1 MNRREFCKH
10 GAGVLAFP
18 ALIRSLASVPQVS
31 HGIQIGDVD
40 AGRAIVWARADRLSR
55 MMVEYASTEHFND
68 ACRVVGPVVTS
79 ASDFTGRIDLDRLRS
94 GQTYFVRVS
103 FQDRD
108 GRNSGEPVIGT
119 FRTAPSVPR
128 DIRFFWSGDTVGQ
141 GYGINP
147 DLGGMRIYT
156 KMRNM
161 EPDFFIHCGDTIYA
175 DNPVPSQIPLP
186 DGTVW
191 RNITTEAKSKVAETI
206 DEFRGNFLYNLMDDN
221 VRTFNSSVPQIW
233 QWDDHEVMNN
243 WSPGI
248 DPQDRPEYRIKDIRM
263 LAAHARQAFFE
274 YGPLRFDPRFCRI
287 YRRISYG
294 PLLDVFVLD
303 MRSYR
308 AANGFNRQTVESPET
323 VYFGAE
329 QFAWLQKDLKNSQAL
344 WKIIATDMPLGIV
357 VPDGV
362 DRGGRN
368 QFENLSNGDG
378 PPLGRELEFAR
389 LLNFIK
395 VNRIRNIVWLTA
407 DVHYTAAHF
416 YHPARAQFTEFD
428 PFWEFVSGPLN
439 AGTFGPNVLDNTF
452 GPEVVFQKAPVG
464 ANPDRSPKAG
474 MQFFGEVEIEGRSQ
488 WMTVRLRDM
497 AGAVLFSRTLSPER

>member
-1 MNRREFCKH
+1 M
-10 GAGVLAFP
+10 
-18 ALIRSLASVPQVS
+18 ASTPQVS

-40 AGRAIVWARADRLSR
+40 ADRAIVWARADRLSR
-55 MMVEYASTEHFND
+55 MMIEYASTERFND
-68 ACRVVGPVVTS
+68 TRRVVGPVVTP
-79 ASDFTGRIDLDRLRS
+79 ASDFTGRIDLGGLRS

-108 GRNSGEPVIGT
+108 GRNSGEPVLGT

-128 DIRFFWSGDTVGQ
+128 DIRVLWSGDTVGQ

-147 DLGGMRIYT
+147 DFGGMRIYET
-156 KMRNM
+156 MRRM
-161 EPDFFIHCGDTIYA
+161 EPDFFVHSGDTIYA
-175 DNPVPSQIPLP
+175 DNPVPAGIPLP
-186 DGTVW
+186 DGTLW
-191 RNITTEAKSKVAETI
+191 RNLTTEAKSKVAETI
-206 DEFRGNFLYNLMDDN
+206 EEYRGNFLYNLMDEN
-221 VRTFNSSVPQIW
+221 VRKFNSSVPQIW

-248 DPQDRPEYRIKDIRM
+248 NLHDRPEYKIKDIRI
-263 LAAHARQAFFE
+263 LAARARQAFLE
-274 YGPLRFDPRFCRI
+274 YGPLRFDSRLSQI
-287 YRRISYG
+287 YRRVSYG

-323 VYFGAE
+323 AYFGAG
-329 QFAWLQKDLKNSQAL
+329 QFAWLQKELKNSRAI
-344 WKIIATDMPLGIV
+344 WKIVATDMPLGIV

-362 DRGGRN
+362 DSQGRN

-378 PPLGRELEFAR
+378 PPLGRELEFVR
-389 LLNFIK
+389 LLKFIK
-395 VNRIRNIVWLTA
+395 ANRIRNMVWLTA

-416 YHPARAQFTEFD
+416 YDPAKAQFTEFD

-464 ANPDRSPKAG
+464 SNPDRSPKAG
-474 MQFFGEVEIEGRSQ
+474 MQFFGEVAIEGRSQ
-488 WMTVRLRDM
+488 TLTVNLRDLV
-497 AGAVLFSRTLSPER
+497 GTVLFSKTLIPER